1 MTEPKSVHK
10 TAKVGSYSWQSRK
23 VSIKLLRSAVFKAPR
38 GNLWKGSIELLRLA
52 VLWAPRGNLRKVPIK
67 LPRSAVLGAPIFI
80 LRKVSIKLP
89 RLAVMHG
96 RSEKC
101 PYNCQR
107 WQFLWLPVKLPAL
120 AVLSALFCVDKTAS
134 VGSFDGTFK
143 TAVYGSCSKC
153 KAVVLGSDNLKTKQF
168 VFLKIANKLCCVFLQ
183 PQRWP
188 ILWQLWGTG
197 NYRQMV

>member
-1 MTEPKSVHK
+1 MPL
-10 TAKVGSYSWQSRK
+10 
-23 VSIKLLRSAVFKAPR
+23 KLPT
-38 GNLWKGSIELLRLA
+38 LA

-67 LPRSAVLGAPIFI
+67 LPRLAVLGAPVFDSLKSVHKTAKVGSYACPVRKVSIKLPALAVLVTIHFYN

-143 TAVYGSCSKC
+143 TAVYGSCSQ
-153 KAVVLGSDNLKTKQF
+153 VYRDGS
-168 VFLKIANKLCCVFLQ
+168 
-183 PQRWP
+183 
-188 ILWQLWGTG
+188 
-197 NYRQMV
+197 